1 MVGLAALLE
10 GAASFYLGDT
20 EAAIKSYRNCLKRRY
35 PSKDEYDQHV
45 SAFALYE
52 LGSNLC
58 NNNVSMLNIYI
69 CYLCRIFFYIIVNL
83 FVFVIF
89 TVTFIFVIFQNPN
102 EGKNFLLKAQ
112 TQYRDY
118 DFESR
123 LNVRIHSALKNI
135 Q

>member
-58 NNNVSMLNIYI
+58 NNNVSIRVLNI
-69 CYLCRIFFYIIVNL
+69 CYLRRILFYIIANFHYFYTVA
-83 FVFVIF
+83 FSYFRIPTKAKVF
-89 TVTFIFVIFQNPN
+89 
-102 EGKNFLLKAQ
+102 
-112 TQYRDY
+112 Y
-118 DFESR
+118 
-123 LNVRIHSALKNI
+123 
-135 Q
+135 

>member
-35 PSKDEYDQHV
+35 PSKDEYDQHI

-58 NNNVSMLNIYI
+58 NDNVSMLNIHI
-69 CYLCRIFFYIIVNL
+69 HLL
-83 FVFVIF
+83 S
-89 TVTFIFVIFQNPN
+89 VTFS
-102 EGKNFLLKAQ
+102 
-112 TQYRDY
+112 T
-118 DFESR
+118 
-123 LNVRIHSALKNI
+123 
-135 Q
+135 